1 MGWGRAAPGWS
12 RSHMP
17 HKPSP
22 GNETRAGRGMRRDSL
37 RRTHSRLVIVKGNNT
52 EQNGMH
58 VRTLRI
64 CCGCPCACR
73 NAHTSATTPRKRK
86 FKPSCST
93 EPKLVTPMQQ
103 VREFPREE
111 LTHSASNL
119 FCNACREKLS
129 LKLSIIKLHI
139 TSGKHLAGKE
149 ALARIKAWECD
160 IAKSL
165 ELYDKQKCPSG
176 QNLPEAQRKFIV
188 KVVRRLVYL

>member
-1 MGWGRAAPGWS
+1 
-12 RSHMP
+12 MP
-17 HKPSP
+17 LILSVYLEDSTSAS
-22 GNETRAGRGMRRDSL
+22 GSESVELNNSLQSDCCSASDDSL
-37 RRTHSRLVIVKGNNT
+37 QRFVNSFNAPKLFDLTKKWA
-52 EQNGMH
+52 
-58 VRTLRI
+58 
-64 CCGCPCACR
+64 ACR

-86 FKPSCST
+86 FKLSCST

-111 LTHSASNL
+111 LTHSASKL

-176 QNLPEAQRKFIV
+176 QNLPEAQRKFRV